1 MLTKSGLV
9 LVFNMIGWDGG
20 TSFQDQ
26 SQTEKSQA
34 QPKQSWITCE
44 TQLKTD
50 LNGNPSETDHD
61 KYCVTFFFNGLLT
74 F

>member
-1 MLTKSGLV
+1 
-9 LVFNMIGWDGG
+9 MIGWDGG

-50 LNGNPSETDHD
+50 LNPSETHD
-61 KYCVTFFFNGLLT
+61 KYCDIFFLMGC
-74 F
+74 